1 MCSKEWREY
10 LGGRGGARFSGGL
23 RSLALILIF
32 GALMPFSLGAKW
44 VMSPLALLFDGVYF
58 PLILT
63 LTVVADSFAGER
75 ERHTLETL
83 LASRLSDRAILLGKV
98 AAITSYGW
106 LFGLCAALVGVV
118 VANIRALQLAPFFYT
133 PWIAGGIAVFGLLSS
148 ALMASAGCL
157 VSLRA
162 PTMRQA
168 QQTLSGAFAVLLFG
182 GLIGLQLVPAADR
195 AWLIGALAGV
205 GVELTLAVAAIGLL
219 VVDGVLVTAALARFR
234 RDRLILD

>member
-1 MCSKEWREY
+1 MNQ
-10 LGGRGGARFSGGL
+10 
-23 RSLALILIF
+23 LAIQAKHLTRVF
-32 GALMPFSLGAKW
+32 G
-44 VMSPLALLFDGVYF
+44 
-58 PLILT
+58 
-63 LTVVADSFAGER
+63 ADSFAGER

-106 LFGLCAALVGVV
+106 LFGLFAAAAGIV
-118 VANIRALQLAPFFYT
+118 VANIRAPQLAPFFYT
-133 PWIAGGIAVFGLLSS
+133 PEIAEGVLVFGLLSS

-168 QQTLSGAFAVLLFG
+168 QQRLSAAFAVLFFG
-182 GLIGLQLVPAADR
+182 GLSGAQFVPAAER
-195 AWLIGALAGV
+195 ARLISSLAGISIGLALA
-205 GVELTLAVAAIGLL
+205 AAAIGLL
-219 VVDGVLVTAALARFR
+219 VVDGVLITVALARFR